1 MSNFF
6 SGLINNKNEELLK
19 KMKYK
24 NSKSQ
29 DKRPHELSAL
39 VAVYILYLKEKKPD
53 CRKLKFWKK
62 YLLKDKNNKL

>member
-6 SGLINNKNEELLK
+6 SGLFNNKNEELLK

-39 VAVYILYLKEKKPD
+39 VAVNILYLKEKKPH
-53 CRKLKFWKK
+53 CRELKF
-62 YLLKDKNNKL
+62 